1 MLRTSLFSCP
11 RRVGLVAS
19 KRFLNRILFEPDE
32 VVSAQDEDR
41 LVVRLP
47 PFDPRAKHIER
58 VLKLEEGDPI
68 KCGILHRGVTDSGV
82 VSFPAAGEGVQISL
96 GAAQDLKQSPKPRIS
111 LILAMPRPV
120 RLERLLPVITC
131 LGVDQI
137 ALVGAKKVEKDYFGS
152 HLLRRPEAMKE
163 LLIEGLSQ
171 AAMDCH
177 LPHVVVHKNLFSF
190 LKEELAG
197 MDRVPSRTLR
207 LIAHP
212 PIPSDAQRGPST
224 LQSIEAH
231 ELFRPDV
238 RWEGKDRV
246 VLAIGP
252 EGGWEA
258 GEVQLFAQHG
268 FIITSL
274 GSRILRT
281 DTAVAVLM
289 GLVNEWLASRSS
301 EEEPAGLPPC

>member
-1 MLRTSLFSCP
+1 MLRPSLFSC
-11 RRVGLVAS
+11 RGRVGLVGS

-32 VVSAQDEDR
+32 VVSEKDVDR

-47 PFDPRAKHIER
+47 PLDPRANHIER

-68 KCGILHRGVTDSGV
+68 KCGILHRGITDAGV
-82 VSFPAAGEGVQISL
+82 VSFPAAGEGVQITL
-96 GAAQDLKQSPKPRIS
+96 GPAQGLKQPPKPRVS
-111 LILAMPRPV
+111 LILALPRPM
-120 RLERLLPVITC
+120 RLERLIPVITC

-152 HLLRRPEAMKE
+152 HLLRRPEAMKD

-177 LPHVVVHKNLFSF
+177 LPQVVVHKNLFSF
-190 LKEELAG
+190 LRDELAG
-197 MDRVPSRTLR
+197 MDREPSRTLR

-212 PIPSDAQRGPST
+212 PIPSDAQRSPST

-231 ELFRPDV
+231 EIFRRPDE

-246 VLAIGP
+246 ILAIGP

-274 GSRILRT
+274 GPRILRT

-289 GLVNEWLASRSS
+289 GLVNEWLASRSG
-301 EEEPAGLPPC
+301 PAPC